1 MGILRKDP
9 KWVLCTYS
17 IFPSPV
23 FVNCLSGAQRRKP
36 AGVEMHRGMWYHCDR
51 NSGKIPAG
59 ALPEFFL
66 KRKEKNTI

>member
-1 MGILRKDP
+1 
-9 KWVLCTYS
+9 
-17 IFPSPV
+17 
-23 FVNCLSGAQRRKP
+23 
-36 AGVEMHRGMWYHCDR
+36 MHRGMWYHCDR